1 MTACIKRVMCSV
13 CLLEGWGWGMVTILK
28 LLITNNETHTNS
40 FRTALNLF
48 KELLIIFCALLKKRF
63 GSTSKNGLCN
73 ACIPTKEN
81 MYDT

>member
-1 MTACIKRVMCSV
+1 MTDINECSAPV
-13 CLLEGWGWGMVTILK
+13 GGGGWFNLK
-28 LLITNNETHTNS
+28 LLITNNETHNNS

-63 GSTSKNGLCN
+63 GSTSRNGLFN

>member
-1 MTACIKRVMCSV
+1 MQCVPFGGGGDGDGYNI
-13 CLLEGWGWGMVTILK
+13 E
-28 LLITNNETHTNS
+28 LLITNNETHKNS

-63 GSTSKNGLCN
+63 GSTSRNGLFN